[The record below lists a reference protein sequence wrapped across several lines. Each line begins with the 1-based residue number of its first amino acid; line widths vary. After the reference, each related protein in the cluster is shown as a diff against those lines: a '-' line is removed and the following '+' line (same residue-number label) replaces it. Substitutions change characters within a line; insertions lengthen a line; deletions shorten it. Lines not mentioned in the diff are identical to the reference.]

1 MRIALL
7 LALIFT
13 AGVFTG
19 RFTAPRPATL
29 VIGPRGGVATAE
41 TALVRLTAEVNLD
54 ASEQARFRPI
64 LEEMAEKMSHVPPAT
79 PERRD
84 LFLSYLP
91 RFRVLLRP
99 DQLAAVDRYAGET
112 ERRFD
117 RNIRRR
123 NRQ

>member
-64 LEEMAEKMSHVPPAT
+64 LEKMSHVPPAT

-99 DQLAAVDRYAGET
+99 DQLAAFDRYAGET